1 MSKIRNY
8 KTLAAHKKTLIVLVG
23 STASGK
29 TGLAI
34 ELAKRFKAEIIS
46 ADSRQFYQEIPIGTA
61 APTKEQLQ
69 KVPHHFVGNLSI
81 KDNYNVSQF
90 ESDVLRL
97 LEEKWKTYDQM
108 IMVGGSGLYVNAVC
122 HGIDKLPDP
131 DETLRD
137 ELNDLFEK
145 KGLAAL
151 QIKLKKL
158 DPEYYE
164 LVDINNPKRLL
175 RAIEV
180 CMQTGNTYSSLRK
193 NKPKPR
199 PFEIVK
205 IGLELERKLLNERI
219 HMRTDEMM
227 KRGWINEAES
237 VHPNKHLNALNT
249 VGYKELF
256 AYFEG
261 ELSLEEAVTKI
272 KTNTRRFAKRQMTWF
287 KKDPEIK
294 WFNPE
299 NKERIFNYLDGML

>member
-1 MSKIRNY
+1 
-8 KTLAAHKKTLIVLVG
+8 
-23 STASGK
+23 
-29 TGLAI
+29 
-34 ELAKRFKAEIIS
+34 
-46 ADSRQFYQEIPIGTA
+46 
-61 APTKEQLQ
+61 
-69 KVPHHFVGNLSI
+69 
-81 KDNYNVSQF
+81 
-90 ESDVLRL
+90 
-97 LEEKWKTYDQM
+97 M

-137 ELNDLFEK
+137 ELNSLFEK

-164 LVDINNPKRLL
+164 MVDINNPKRLL

-180 CMQTGNTYSSLRK
+180 CIQTGNTYSSLRK

-199 PFEIVK
+199 PFKIVK
-205 IGLELERKLLNERI
+205 IGLELDRKLLNERI
-219 HMRTDEMM
+219 HLRTDEMM
-227 KRGWINEAES
+227 ERGWINEAES

-294 WFNPE
+294 WFDPE
-299 NKERIFNYLDGML
+299 NKEQIFNYLDGML